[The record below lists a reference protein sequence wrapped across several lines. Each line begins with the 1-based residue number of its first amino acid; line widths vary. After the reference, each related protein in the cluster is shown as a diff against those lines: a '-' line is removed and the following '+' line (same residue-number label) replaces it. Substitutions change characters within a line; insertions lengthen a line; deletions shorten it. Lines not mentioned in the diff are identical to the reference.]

1 MESVRT
7 DRFWSCGLTPR
18 DAAITKSQY
27 YPGEN
32 NLGRMLESIRDALL
46 SDSTSTSYDEHEPIQ
61 TTSTDGHKPSTS
73 VVKSAT
79 LSLSDSSLREV
90 AEADAGSHATSPS
103 HPVVGADASVFAL
116 APSFS
121 AESLSHAT
129 TARDMSPRE
138 VSKSA
143 GPSVLARHSPPTF
156 TGATKL
162 IASPTQKPKTQI
174 KLREKGKDKPN
185 ATTKKINITT
195 VENHPKHK
203 ISDSPLNQQ
212 NEKDEKNQ
220 FMLSWLKRK
229 LSPEKEAETA
239 NTKKQLRSE
248 TMSP

>member
-1 MESVRT
+1 
-7 DRFWSCGLTPR
+7 
-18 DAAITKSQY
+18 
-27 YPGEN
+27 
-32 NLGRMLESIRDALL
+32 
-46 SDSTSTSYDEHEPIQ
+46 
-61 TTSTDGHKPSTS
+61 
-73 VVKSAT
+73 
-79 LSLSDSSLREV
+79 
-90 AEADAGSHATSPS
+90 
-103 HPVVGADASVFAL
+103 
-116 APSFS
+116 
-121 AESLSHAT
+121 
-129 TARDMSPRE
+129 MSPRE

-185 ATTKKINITT
+185 ATTKKINIAT
-195 VENHPKHK
+195 VENPPKHK

>member
-1 MESVRT
+1 
-7 DRFWSCGLTPR
+7 
-18 DAAITKSQY
+18 
-27 YPGEN
+27 
-32 NLGRMLESIRDALL
+32 MLCVLIVE
-46 SDSTSTSYDEHEPIQ
+46 
-61 TTSTDGHKPSTS
+61 GMS
-73 VVKSAT
+73 VVVNVM
-79 LSLSDSSLREV
+79 LSLPYVVRAVV
-90 AEADAGSHATSPS
+90 AVTVMHVLLFVSHATSPS
-103 HPVVGADASVFAL
+103 HPVVGADESVFAL

-121 AESLSHAT
+121 AELLSHAT

>member
-7 DRFWSCGLTPR
+7 DRFWSCGLTPC

-46 SDSTSTSYDEHEPIQ
+46 SDSTSTSYDKHKPIQ
-61 TTSTDGHKPSTS
+61 TTSTNDHQPSTS
-73 VVKSAT
+73 VMKSAT
-79 LSLSDSSLREV
+79 LSLSDSSLQKV
-90 AEADAGSHATSPS
+90 AEADTGSHATSPS
-103 HPVVGADASVFAL
+103 QPIVGADASDFAL

-185 ATTKKINITT
+185 ATTKKINIAT

-212 NEKDEKNQ
+212 NEKDG
-220 FMLSWLKRK
+220 
-229 LSPEKEAETA
+229 
-239 NTKKQLRSE
+239 KKSVHVIVA
-248 TMSP
+248 